1 MGIKQIK
8 ILGYGLIASAV
19 MGCDTPQSTQESNN
33 SQEIK
38 KPLSVESLENKKVSK
53 ELQASVVDYIYTING
68 KKYGVESLP
77 KLYRETSGK
86 KRKLFLEKYLNY
98 TLSLEPLQEEQ
109 KKYKEQIDKYIAQEF
124 EKNRHRGIV
133 LDELEKE
140 ILVKSITLRTIARE
154 DMAKNIKDLDKKVK
168 EFYTKNEKKYRYKR
182 NIEVSYIYFKNEEKA
197 KEVLSEL
204 MKEKVDIARFASFAR
219 KYSLSKKMRFN
230 YGYFGYL
237 LEDEKHKKFFSD
249 LWNSKKS
256 GFIAKVMKSNDF
268 FILVYVHQKREAG
281 VESFEEAKDTIRTNM
296 LTKGVRAWI
305 NRNYRKVMKHTKVD
319 IFDTFEDNKSF

>member
-19 MGCDTPQSTQESNN
+19 MGCDTPQSTTESNN
-33 SQEIK
+33 SQELNK
-38 KPLSVESLENKKVSK
+38 SLSVESVENKKISE

-98 TLSLEPLQEEQ
+98 TLSLEPLQEEK
-109 KKYKEQIDKYIAQEF
+109 KKYKKQIDRYIEQEF

-133 LDELEKE
+133 LNELEKE

-168 EFYTKNEKKYRYKR
+168 EFYTKNEKEYRYKR

-204 MKEKVDIARFASFAR
+204 IKEKVDIARFARSSR
-219 KYSLSKKMRFN
+219 L
-230 YGYFGYL
+230 G
-237 LEDEKHKKFFSD
+237 
-249 LWNSKKS
+249 
-256 GFIAKVMKSNDF
+256 
-268 FILVYVHQKREAG
+268 
-281 VESFEEAKDTIRTNM
+281 
-296 LTKGVRAWI
+296 
-305 NRNYRKVMKHTKVD
+305 
-319 IFDTFEDNKSF
+319 